1 MTEPRRNAPGG
12 QQPAA
17 GGRGGAALAD
27 LRHDLVTPINH
38 VLGYSELL
46 LEEAGERGLVDLLPG
61 LEKLH
66 GVGKELLARVNEGLD
81 AARGEVGAAELRML
95 SRELCPLLDTLL
107 GEGGRLLGEARRR
120 GAEECA
126 SDLGKVLAAAGQLI
140 LLSGSRLLPAAPPEP
155 ADATGRLADI
165 PRPAAPVPSPTP
177 AGAATA
183 GRILVVD
190 DSDSN
195 RDMLRRRLE
204 RQGYTVAT
212 AENGRQALAM
222 LRAGGFD
229 LVLLDVMMPEVDGYQ
244 VLQEIKASPELRD
257 LPVVMISALDEI
269 ASVVRCI
276 EMGAEDYLPK
286 PFDPVLLQARVGACL
301 EQKRLRDHELD
312 YLRNVAAVTAAAA
325 AVEGGAF
332 DPGTLE
338 SVAARGDSLG
348 QLARVFQRMARE
360 VQAREQRLRQQVQ
373 ELRVQIDETRKA
385 RQVAEI
391 TETDYFQS
399 LQQKARDLRRRVGK
413 GEE

>member
-1 MTEPRRNAPGG
+1 MTEPRRDGPGG
-12 QQPAA
+12 KEPAT
-17 GGRGGAALAD
+17 GGAALAA
-27 LRHDLVTPINH
+27 LRHDLLTPVNH
-38 VLGYSELL
+38 ILGYSELL
-46 LEEAGERGLVDLLPG
+46 LEEAGERSLTGLLPG
-61 LEKLH
+61 LEKIQ
-66 GVGKELLARVNEGLD
+66 GAGRELLARLSEGL
-81 AARGEVGAAELRML
+81 ASTRGEIGQAELG
-95 SRELCPLLDTLL
+95 ELGRQLWPPLDVVLAQ
-107 GEGGRLLGEARRR
+107 GGRLLGETRQL
-120 GAEECA
+120 GAEPCA
-126 SDLGKVLAAAGQLI
+126 DDLGKVLAAAGQLI
-140 LLSGSRLLPAAPPEP
+140 LLSSWRLFSAAAPGGTAAPSRP
-155 ADATGRLADI
+155 ADTCRSAAAVSPPATTAR
-165 PRPAAPVPSPTP
+165 
-177 AGAATA
+177 A

-204 RQGYTVAT
+204 RQGYAVAT
-212 AENGRQALAM
+212 AEHGRQALAL

-244 VLQEIKASPELRD
+244 VLREIKASPEMRD
-257 LPVVMISALDEI
+257 LPVIMISALDEI

-325 AVEGGAF
+325 AVEGGTF
-332 DPGTLE
+332 DPGSLE
-338 SVAARGDSLG
+338 RVAARGDPLG

-373 ELRVQIDETRKA
+373 ELRVQIDEARKA

-399 LQQKARDLRRRVGK
+399 LQRKARDLRRRAGK
-413 GEE
+413 GED

>member
-1 MTEPRRNAPGG
+1 
-12 QQPAA
+12 
-17 GGRGGAALAD
+17 
-27 LRHDLVTPINH
+27 
-38 VLGYSELL
+38 
-46 LEEAGERGLVDLLPG
+46 
-61 LEKLH
+61 
-66 GVGKELLARVNEGLD
+66 
-81 AARGEVGAAELRML
+81 
-95 SRELCPLLDTLL
+95 
-107 GEGGRLLGEARRR
+107 
-120 GAEECA
+120 
-126 SDLGKVLAAAGQLI
+126 
-140 LLSGSRLLPAAPPEP
+140 
-155 ADATGRLADI
+155 
-165 PRPAAPVPSPTP
+165 
-177 AGAATA
+177 
-183 GRILVVD
+183 VVD

>member
-1 MTEPRRNAPGG
+1 MTTPRRDAPGG
-12 QQPAA
+12 QEPAA
-17 GGRGGAALAD
+17 GGRGCAALAN
-27 LRHDLVTPINH
+27 LRHDLLTPVNH
-38 VLGYSELL
+38 ILGYSELL
-46 LEEAGERGLVDLLPG
+46 LEEAGEGGLVDLRPG
-61 LEKLH
+61 IEKLH
-66 GVGKELLARVNEGLD
+66 GMGKELLERINEAL
-81 AARGEVGAAELRML
+81 AASRGEVGAADLRLL
-95 SRELCPLLDTLL
+95 SRQLCPLLDTLL
-107 GEGGRLLGEARRR
+107 GEGSQLLGEAQRR
-120 GAEECA
+120 GAEACA

-140 LLSGSRLLPAAPPEP
+140 LLSGSRLLPAV
-155 ADATGRLADI
+155 
-165 PRPAAPVPSPTP
+165 PAAPAEAPGRVADSPRPTPAAPAPAP

-212 AENGRQALAM
+212 GENGRQALAM
-222 LRAGGFD
+222 LAARGFD
-229 LVLLDVMMPEVDGYQ
+229 LVLLDVMMPDVDGYQ
-244 VLQEIKASPELRD
+244 VLRTIKESPELRD

-269 ASVVRCI
+269 ASVARCI

-286 PFDPVLLQARVGACL
+286 PFDPVLLQARVSACL

-325 AVEGGAF
+325 AVEGGTF
-332 DPGTLE
+332 DPATLE

-348 QLARVFQRMARE
+348 QLARTFQRMARE

-373 ELRVQIDETRKA
+373 ELRVQIDEKRKA

-399 LQQKARDLRRRVGK
+399 LQRKARDLRRRVGK
-413 GEE
+413 GDE